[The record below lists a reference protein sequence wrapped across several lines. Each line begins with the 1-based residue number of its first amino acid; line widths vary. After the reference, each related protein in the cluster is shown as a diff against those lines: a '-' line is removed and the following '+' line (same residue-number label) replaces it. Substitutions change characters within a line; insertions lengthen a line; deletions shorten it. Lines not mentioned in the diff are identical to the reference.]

1 MYKWKT
7 QLLSI
12 MTAGKYFNRAVI
24 ALDAPHIGFVVRE
37 TPQFIVVFGERN
49 ERYDIP
55 ISKIQHVSKN
65 VLIGLNFSDIAK
77 KYKMPRDSPLPTAK
91 YVDPWGSSGK
101 VDLTEYMRRY
111 GKTLFNKGV
120 RLENED
126 HVGHVMKETDDKIVV
141 FGEHDYRFD
150 VPKSKITFVGR
161 NVILGIDWD
170 ELFKYKVDKNSP
182 LPSHEPLDK
191 LAEEEENLLFIS
203 PSEIEEK
210 DRKKQIDK
218 TSNAVLTRMIGDSN
232 TKDIAAK
239 KVLDLDTLS
248 TQRQDR
254 FWDALKERYQYN
266 TSIKRGQDFLLKHV
280 SSKIPLVIIFVD
292 LVGSTK
298 MSMTLPADKLVTIIR
313 AFSYEISSV
322 VESYDGYVLK
332 YVGDAVISFF
342 PSGFNRY
349 LTYDKAVRCAESM
362 ITVIKEGIN
371 PVLSKQDYPELE
383 LKIGM
388 DEGENVIVQYGY
400 DRSSQIDILGYTM
413 NVAAKI
419 TSHTGPNCMS
429 VGHNIY
435 KLLHPKVQSN
445 FKELSNLLDDWKY
458 LDSTTGQV
466 YKVYTSK

>member
-1 MYKWKT
+1 
-7 QLLSI
+7 
-12 MTAGKYFNRAVI
+12 
-24 ALDAPHIGFVVRE
+24 VVRE
-37 TPQFIVVFGERN
+37 TPQLIVVFGERN

-55 ISKIQHVSKN
+55 VSKIQHVSKN
-65 VLIGLNFSDIAK
+65 VLVGLNFSEITK
-77 KYKMPRDSPLPTAK
+77 MYKVPRESPLPTSQ

-126 HVGHVMKETDDKIVV
+126 HVGHVMKETDDVIVV

-161 NVILGIDWD
+161 NVILGMNWD

-182 LPSHEPLDK
+182 LPNHEPLDK
-191 LAEEEENLLFIS
+191 LAEEEVNVLLVS
-203 PSEIEEK
+203 PTEIEEK
-210 DRKKQIDK
+210 DKKKQIDR
-218 TSNAVLTRMIGDSN
+218 TSNAVLNRMIGDSSPAN
-232 TKDIAAK
+232 ISSK
-239 KVLDLDTLS
+239 KVLDSETLS
-248 TQRQDR
+248 MQRQDR

-322 VESYDGYVLK
+322 VESYEGYVLK

-371 PVLSKQDYPELE
+371 PVLSKQDYPELK

-419 TSHTGPNCMS
+419 TSHTGPNAMS

-435 KLLHPKVQSN
+435 KLLHPKVQAN
-445 FKELSNLLDDWKY
+445 FKEISNLLDDWKY
-458 LDSTTGQV
+458 LDSNTGQL

>member
-1 MYKWKT
+1 
-7 QLLSI
+7 
-12 MTAGKYFNRAVI
+12 
-24 ALDAPHIGFVVRE
+24 
-37 TPQFIVVFGERN
+37 
-49 ERYDIP
+49 
-55 ISKIQHVSKN
+55 
-65 VLIGLNFSDIAK
+65 
-77 KYKMPRDSPLPTAK
+77 
-91 YVDPWGSSGK
+91 
-101 VDLTEYMRRY
+101 
-111 GKTLFNKGV
+111 
-120 RLENED
+120 
-126 HVGHVMKETDDKIVV
+126 MKETDDKIVV

-150 VPKSKITFVGR
+150 VPKPKITFVGR
-161 NVILGIDWD
+161 NVILGIDWA

-182 LPSHEPLDK
+182 LPTNEPLDK
-191 LAEEEENLLFIS
+191 LAEEEDNILLVGSKEN
-203 PSEIEEK
+203 EVK
-210 DRKKQIDK
+210 DRNKETDR
-218 TSNAVLTRMIGDSN
+218 TSKAVLTRMIGDGN
-232 TKDIAAK
+232 PGNIAAK

-322 VESYDGYVLK
+322 VESYEGYVLK

-342 PSGFNRY
+342 PVGFNRY

-371 PVLSKQDYPELE
+371 PVLSKQDYPELK
-383 LKIGM
+383 LKIG
-388 DEGENVIVQYGY
+388 
-400 DRSSQIDILGYTM
+400 
-413 NVAAKI
+413 
-419 TSHTGPNCMS
+419 PNSMS

-435 KLLHPKVQSN
+435 KLLHPKVQSQ

-458 LDSTTGQV
+458 LDSETGQV
-466 YKVYTSK
+466 YKVYTLK